1 MQFHSRED
9 VQEYFTTHSI
19 EEVLKKGLI
28 VRLLNTASDKKDDVS
43 GTYYQIINETNKFIT
58 LREIKRKYV
67 MVFETFKKGEYDV
80 EVAFYNTIHQNSAK
94 VQRGRGSVLDLER
107 IEEFRISKSKIEIY
121 NIIAPDNNYWDFNKT
136 YFGKSYLLSRC

>member
-1 MQFHSRED
+1 MLFNSRED
-9 VQEYFTTHSI
+9 VEEYFTTHSI

-28 VRLLNTASDKKDDVS
+28 VRLLNNASDKKDDVS

-80 EVAFYNTIHQNSAK
+80 EVAFYNTIHQNPAK

-107 IEEFRISKSKIEIY
+107 IEEFRISKSNIELH
-121 NIIAPDNNYWDFNKT
+121 NIISPDNNYWNFN
-136 YFGKSYLLSRC
+136 